1 MTAHHAPPPQPKK
14 RRPPI
19 DMDAPMIGVLCALG
33 ACIMFALMNMF
44 AKILSD
50 NHHVVEIAFYR
61 NIIALAIFA
70 VIIWRRGG
78 MKTAKL
84 VNKNG
89 TILRALIGVVSLTV
103 TFSAYTY
110 MPMADVTALLFT
122 ASLIVPVLSIIFLG
136 EHVGKHRWS
145 AIILGFI
152 GVLIMLQPTGNTTLI
167 GISLALAAAT
177 IHAIMAVLLRHIG
190 RTDGP
195 ITVTF
200 YFLLYGA
207 GLTALALPFFFVMP
221 HMNELPHILGIG
233 VSGALAQL
241 CLATAFKHIEASAV
255 SVFNYS
261 SIIWATIL
269 GYFVWGDIPPYTI
282 ISGGAIVIGCNIY
295 IVLRERQL
303 HKKSK
308 LAQLQKD
315 ELTL

>member
-1 MTAHHAPPPQPKK
+1 MTAPHAPSPKK
-14 RRPPI
+14 RRPSI
-19 DMDAPMIGVLCALG
+19 YMDGPLIGVLCALG

-44 AKILSD
+44 AKILSE
-50 NHHVVEIAFYR
+50 NHHVIEISFYR
-61 NIIALAIFA
+61 NIIALTIFS

-78 MKTAKL
+78 LKTAKL

-89 TILRALIGVVSLTV
+89 TVLRALIGVVSLAV
-103 TFSAYTY
+103 TFAAYTH

-122 ASLIVPVLSIIFLG
+122 ASLIVPVLSILFLG
-136 EHVGKHRWS
+136 EHVGRHRWT

-167 GISLALAAAT
+167 GISLALGAAT

-207 GLTALALPFFFVMP
+207 VITGLALPFLFVMP
-221 HMNELPHILGIG
+221 TMAELPYIIGIG
-233 VSGALAQL
+233 FSGALAQL
-241 CLATAFKHIEASAV
+241 CLATAFRHIEASAV

-261 SIIWATIL
+261 SIIWATII

-282 ISGGAIVIGCNIY
+282 IFGGTIVISCNIY
-295 IVLRERQL
+295 IVWRERQL